1 MRYCTG
7 PMLTTWFLAS
17 TELLAKR
24 FRLGVVREITDPF
37 TGGTMR
43 IAGPVWDPI
52 TDLAYFQIDDIQLET
67 VALLFEVDALE
78 ELDRTR
84 ALTGSEQG
92 KSTLTASGGLP
103 AVYRVR
109 PDAVAAFQKGRKDRV
124 QRVRSF
130 GALARA
136 KGLRLGIDVG
146 ASPSFLER
154 SGAWRAEVL
163 PDTESE
169 LFEAFATL
177 LEDSDPGAAIV
188 GVAEEP

>member
-1 MRYCTG
+1 
-7 PMLTTWFLAS
+7 
-17 TELLAKR
+17 
-24 FRLGVVREITDPF
+24 
-37 TGGTMR
+37 MR
-43 IAGPVWDPI
+43 IAGPVWEPL

-67 VALLFEVDALE
+67 AALLFAVEALE
-78 ELDRTR
+78 EIDRTR
-84 ALTGSEQG
+84 ALTGSDVG
-92 KSTLTASGGLP
+92 RGTFSAGLP
-103 AVYRVR
+103 AIYRVGA
-109 PDAVAAFQKGRKDRV
+109 DAVAAFLKGRKNRV

-130 GALARA
+130 GELARA

-146 ASPSFLER
+146 ASPLFLER

-188 GVAEEP
+188 ALAEEP

>member
-1 MRYCTG
+1 
-7 PMLTTWFLAS
+7 MLTTWFLAS
-17 TELLAKR
+17 DALLAER
-24 FRLGVVREITDPF
+24 FRLGVAREVKDPF
-37 TGGTMR
+37 TGGTMK
-43 IAGPVWDPI
+43 IAGPVWEPLA
-52 TDLAYFQIDDIQLET
+52 DLPYFQIDDIQLET

-84 ALTGSEQG
+84 AVTGSEQG
-92 KSTLTASGGLP
+92 RGTLVSGLP
-103 AVYRVR
+103 ALYRVR
-109 PDAVAAFQKGRKDRV
+109 ADAVAAFQKGRKNRV
-124 QRVRSF
+124 VRVKSF
-130 GALARA
+130 GDLARA
-136 KGLRLGIDVG
+136 RGLRLGIDVG

-188 GVAEEP
+188 ALAEET